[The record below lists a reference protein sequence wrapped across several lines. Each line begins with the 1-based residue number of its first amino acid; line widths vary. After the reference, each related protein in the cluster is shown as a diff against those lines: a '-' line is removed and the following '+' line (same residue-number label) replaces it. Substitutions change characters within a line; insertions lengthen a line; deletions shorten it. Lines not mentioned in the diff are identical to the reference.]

1 MKKIEK
7 ERLNLTDNEKWDKTA
22 LADYISTLIKELP
35 GDCVT
40 AEISWTKHTVTLECE
55 AIR

>member
-1 MKKIEK
+1 M
-7 ERLNLTDNEKWDKTA
+7 TDNEKWDKTA

-40 AEISWTKHTVTLECE
+40 ADISWTKHTVTLECE